1 VHCRKKL
8 SAVSLCAHYTCGV
21 RAYSVWMLG
30 NTPLKDGNNIVHK
43 IISSCLFDHSVHS
56 ANRYVGVRELCFLR

>member
-1 VHCRKKL
+1 MCR
-8 SAVSLCAHYTCGV
+8 V

-30 NTPLKDGNNIVHK
+30 NTPLKDGNNRVHK
-43 IISSCLFDHSVHS
+43 IISSCLFDHSIHS